1 MRVLLAMQEANNT
14 VWVASSGF
22 ATVPAVTIRTKG
34 SVETERQRIE
44 SENRIA
50 SSSGFGS
57 CFVACYNALD
67 GKYLKKYNN
76 SFSAGKSMGL
86 SIEKIDIALKS
97 KLKVYAGIKWCY
109 IDRLD
114 APSVLKDRKQKYIQK
129 LIFEAAALDKAY
141 GSSLIDQVIHSEII
155 SDAGWCFSIED
166 DPFRLIGHHVLR

>member
-1 MRVLLAMQEANNT
+1 MQEANNT

-22 ATVPAVTIRTKG
+22 ATVLAATIGTKRSG
-34 SVETERQRIE
+34 ETERQRIE
-44 SENRIA
+44 SENRMA

-67 GKYLKKYNN
+67 GRYLKKYNN

-109 IDRLD
+109 IDRSN
-114 APSVLKDRKQKYIQK
+114 APSVLRKREKNTYIH
-129 LIFEAAALDKAY
+129 IEAAALDMAY
-141 GSSLIDQVIHSEII
+141 GNSLIDQVEHSEII
-155 SDAGWCFSIED
+155 SNAGWCFSIED
-166 DPFRLIGHHVLR
+166 DPFRLIGQHVLR